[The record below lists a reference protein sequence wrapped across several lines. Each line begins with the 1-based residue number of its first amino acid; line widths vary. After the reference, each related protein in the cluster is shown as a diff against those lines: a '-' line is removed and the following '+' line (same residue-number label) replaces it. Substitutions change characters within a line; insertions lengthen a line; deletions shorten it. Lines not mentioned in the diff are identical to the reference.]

1 MEAGQ
6 EQAGHPPTQ
15 SQLSALRA
23 PRPPWPFS
31 ASSPKDIPE
40 DLALPWVQG
49 LGSPRAGSRMSLL
62 WEPQACL
69 PLSPWFNEHISLF
82 SN

>member
-6 EQAGHPPTQ
+6 EQAGHAPHP

-31 ASSPKDIPE
+31 ASSPGTSLQIWPF
-40 DLALPWVQG
+40 P
-49 LGSPRAGSRMSLL
+49 GSRAWGPRELG
-62 WEPQACL
+62 AG
-69 PLSPWFNEHISLF
+69 
-82 SN
+82 